1 MTKISC
7 VICAYNEADRIRGV
21 LDIVALHPLFDEII
35 VVDDGSTDY
44 TRDVLRSYPG
54 LRVIAC
60 KTNRGKTYALSEGI
74 AAAQSRLIMLLDADL
89 TGLTAENLSALAKP
103 VLEGKSEVS
112 ISLRCNSLALYRL
125 MGMDFV
131 SGERVIPKSLLAN
144 ALFEM
149 KRLPRWGGEVFMNR
163 LIVAKKLR
171 VAVVRWS
178 NVSNV
183 RKCDKIGVWY
193 GVKEEVRMI
202 CDVLRVISPLQAVHQ
217 TFGLLVLTMPVRARR
232 WLPVQK

>member
-35 VVDDGSTDY
+35 VVDDGSTDD

-112 ISLRCNSLALYRL
+112 IA
-125 MGMDFV
+125 
-131 SGERVIPKSLLAN
+131 
-144 ALFEM
+144 
-149 KRLPRWGGEVFMNR
+149 VFH
-163 LIVAKKLR
+163 
-171 VAVVRWS
+171 
-178 NVSNV
+178 
-183 RKCDKIGVWY
+183 D
-193 GVKEEVRMI
+193 
-202 CDVLRVISPLQAVHQ
+202 
-217 TFGLLVLTMPVRARR
+217 GLLVCAGVAVAAALAALTVPDADAAPTMTRQRRRVRA
-232 WLPVQK
+232 